1 MGSGKQSNSDTTS
14 DEDIDQPRE
23 KLDNSSG
30 IGRSYECNY
39 CKRGFTNAQAL
50 GGHMNIHRKDKAK
63 AKQHQKNKQDSSSSL
78 PNKLSSHQDYKYF
91 APHAVSSE
99 YNIYNSGVEG
109 GYMGNY
115 HYFQGQNYY
124 HQQYSHDHNLMPSC
138 NNSHHEYHQYMGEN
152 LSLRI
157 GPSTCDDKI
166 EEDDD
171 EEEEEEEEERVVKN
185 IRKENDIDLELRLGH
200 HHP

>member
-14 DEDIDQPRE
+14 DEEIDQPRE
-23 KLDNSSG
+23 KSDNSSSG

-78 PNKLSSHQDYKYF
+78 LAANKLSSHDHHQDYYKYF
-91 APHAVSSE
+91 APHGVSSE
-99 YNIYNSGVEG
+99 YNYQQQV
-109 GYMGNY
+109 
-115 HYFQGQNYY
+115 YFQGQNYY
-124 HQQYSHDHNLMPSC
+124 HQQYYHDHNLILSC
-138 NNSHHEYHQYMGEN
+138 NNHMHEHHQYMGEN

-157 GPSTCDDKI
+157 GPSNNDQM
-166 EEDDD
+166 
-171 EEEEEEEEERVVKN
+171 EEEEEERVVKN
-185 IRKENDIDLELRLGH
+185 VREENDIDLELRLGH